1 MKLVRTSANVLKVI
15 KITEPLRLL
24 AFSHWPIEQVT
35 LNILDLKEARKVTK
49 IEVW

>member
-1 MKLVRTSANVLKVI
+1 MKSIRTSANVLKVI
-15 KITEPLRLL
+15 KIIEPLKLL

-35 LNILDLKEARKVTK
+35 LDILDLKDARKVTE